1 MKGANILGDGVLVVC
16 GQREFAGQLAAIIS
30 SVVPGLYTTADS
42 GAQARR
48 MTSLTEYAAVLIAGK
63 LYDETLT
70 DLALG
75 LSENGVER
83 IIIIVDR
90 VNIVDTHE
98 ILDGTGVTI
107 LSKPISRDALTQAV
121 KLILKVGSGKGGIF
135 EKAKLML
142 VQQKNW
148 TEPQAHRY
156 IQKVSMDK
164 RLPRDVTSQ
173 YVIRALEKEK
183 EKEKELNGN

>member
-1 MKGANILGDGVLVVC
+1 MIFLGDGVLVVC
-16 GQREFAGQLAAIIS
+16 SQQKLAKQLTTILA
-30 SVVPGLYTTADS
+30 SVLPGLHTIADS

-48 MTSLTEYAAVLIAGK
+48 LTSLTEFAAVLIAGR
-63 LYDETLT
+63 LHDETAT

-75 LSENGVER
+75 LSSNGVER
-83 IIIIVDR
+83 IVIIVDR
-90 VNIVDTHE
+90 AALADTHE
-98 ILDGTGVTI
+98 LLDGTGVTI
-107 LSKPISRDALTQAV
+107 LSKPLTKDALIQAI

-142 VQQKNW
+142 VQQKHW

-156 IQKVSMDK
+156 IQKLSMDK

-173 YVIRALEKEK
+173 YVIRALEREK
-183 EKEKELNGN
+183 EKKPEG

>member
-1 MKGANILGDGVLVVC
+1 MLIVC
-16 GQREFAGQLAAIIS
+16 SQQEFAHQLTTIIT
-30 SVVPGLYTTADS
+30 SVLPGLHTIADS

-48 MTSLTEYAAVLIAGK
+48 MTSIQEFEAVLIAGR
-63 LYDETLT
+63 LFDETLT

-75 LSENGVER
+75 LSGNGVER

-90 VNIVDTHE
+90 ISLVDAHE
-98 ILDGTGVTI
+98 MLDGTGVTI
-107 LSKPISRDALTQAV
+107 LSKPLSKDALTQAV
-121 KLILKVGSGKGGIF
+121 KLVLKVGSGKGGIF

-183 EKEKELNGN
+183 EKEKELRE